1 MDVHS
6 NYDQSKC
13 FEDLFFCSYSEF
25 VMSIIYACLL
35 RLMIVTSSLCNL
47 IWIEMVANTL
57 LQMQIEVQETFMLFT
72 GNAFL
77 VTHTIYCNIFV
88 WL

>member
-1 MDVHS
+1 MDVYS
-6 NYDQSKC
+6 NYSQSKC

-57 LQMQIEVQETFMLFT
+57 LQTQIEVQETFMLFT